1 MSLRERLA
9 RQPPG
14 YNFTIGRI
22 LAIYSGLMVTLLLAA
37 LDQTIVA
44 TALPR
49 IVSDLGGITQYAW
62 VFTAYML
69 TSTVTVP
76 LYGKLGDVYGRK
88 NLFLFAIVVFLLG
101 SALCGAATTMTQLV
115 VFRAVQGIGAGG
127 LFPLSLA
134 VIGNIVPPRDRGR
147 WQGLI
152 GAVFAASSIA
162 GPAIGGFI
170 VDNTTWRWIFFVN
183 LPVGGLALIVI
194 SLTMPRRAVHTRHTI
209 DWLGAGVLAGGT
221 AALLMGLVWG
231 GKQYS
236 WTSGHVVGA
245 LVLAALLLVAFAVVE
260 RRAAEPIL
268 PFEIL
273 RNPIVAGSVACMAL
287 VGMAMF
293 GTISYV
299 PLFVQGVIGTSAT
312 SSGVVLTPL
321 MLGAVTTSLLTGQL
335 VSRTGRYRWNAI
347 LGPVV
352 LTAGMVLLWRMSVT
366 TTNAQAAR
374 NMVIAG
380 IGIGAMMQVFVLSV
394 QNAVP
399 RTHIGSATALTQFS
413 RQMGATIGVT
423 VMGAIVNHGLPSGVG
438 GTEGIGIHKLPL
450 AARSALAAAI
460 HPAFLVAACVAAG
473 VWVIAV
479 LWVKEQPLRRSLDE
493 ISVVDA
499 AAGTPATAGAED

>member
-9 RQPPG
+9 TQPPG

-22 LAIYSGLMVTLLLAA
+22 LAIYAGLMVTLLLAA

-49 IVSDLGGITQYAW
+49 IVSDLGGITQYSW

-101 SALCGAATTMTQLV
+101 SALCGAATDMTQLIL
-115 VFRAVQGIGAGG
+115 FRAIQGIGAGG

-152 GAVFAASSIA
+152 GAVFAAASIL
-162 GPAIGGFI
+162 GPAVGGFI
-170 VDNTTWRWIFFVN
+170 VDNASWRWVFLVN
-183 LPVGGLALIVI
+183 LPVGGLALVVI
-194 SLTMPRRAVHTRHTI
+194 SITMPRRAPQTAHTI
-209 DWLGAGVLAGGT
+209 DWLGAGLLAAGVGS
-221 AALLMGLVWG
+221 LLMGLVWG
-231 GKQYS
+231 GKDYP
-236 WTSGHVVGA
+236 WTSGHVIGA
-245 LVLAALLLVAFAVVE
+245 LVLAAVLLTGFGLVE
-260 RRAAEPIL
+260 RRAPEPIL
-268 PFEIL
+268 PFDIL
-273 RNPIVAGSVACMAL
+273 RNPIVAGSIACMAL

-321 MLGAVTTSLLTGQL
+321 MLGAVATSLLTGQL
-335 VSRTGRYRWNAI
+335 ISRTGRYRWNVVFGPLVLAI
-347 LGPVV
+347 
-352 LTAGMVLLWRMSVT
+352 GMFLLSRMNVH
-366 TTNAQAAR
+366 TTNGEAAR

-380 IGIGAMMQVFVLSV
+380 VGIGSMMQVFVISV
-394 QNAVP
+394 QNAVS
-399 RTHIGSATALTQFS
+399 RAHIGSATALTQFS

-423 VMGAIVNHGLPSGVG
+423 VIGAIVNHGLPSGVG
-438 GTEGIGIHKLPL
+438 GTEGIGIHRLPL
-450 AARSALAAAI
+450 GARQALSDAL
-460 HPAFLVAACVAAG
+460 HPAFLLTTGIALVVWLVAVT
-473 VWVIAV
+473 
-479 LWVKEQPLRRSLDE
+479 WVKEQPLRRSLDE
-493 ISVVDA
+493 ISAADA
-499 AAGTPATAGAED
+499 AAGAPATAPLE